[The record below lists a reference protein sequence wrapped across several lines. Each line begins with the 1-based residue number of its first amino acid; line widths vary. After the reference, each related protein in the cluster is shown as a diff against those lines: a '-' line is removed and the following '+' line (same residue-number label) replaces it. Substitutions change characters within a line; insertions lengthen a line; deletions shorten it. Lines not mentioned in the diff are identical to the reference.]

1 MLEIVIFIL
10 MFLTAI
16 EWLVGKLSKWPD
28 GGFRG
33 ISMGCG
39 LFLAVFM
46 TVMFIRVVTDPTEV
60 FMAALVIVPWIALG
74 IMLIVKAAKKS

>member
-1 MLEIVIFIL
+1 MLEIIVFIL
-10 MFLTAI
+10 LFYVAAS
-16 EWLVGKLSKWPD
+16 WLMGKLAKRPD

-39 LFLAVFM
+39 LILTVTM
-46 TVMFIRVVTDPTEV
+46 TVMFIRVVTDPTEE

-74 IMLIVKAAKKS
+74 ILLMVKAAKER

>member
-1 MLEIVIFIL
+1 MLEIVVFIL
-10 MFLTAI
+10 LFLTAV
-16 EWLVGKLSKWPD
+16 EWLMGKLSKWPD

-39 LFLAVFM
+39 LFLAVGM
-46 TVMFIRVVTDPTEV
+46 TVMFIQAVTDPKEE

-74 IMLIVKAAKKS
+74 VLLMVKAAKKQ

>member
-1 MLEIVIFIL
+1 MLEIVVFIL
-10 MFLTAI
+10 LFLTAV
-16 EWLVGKLSKWPD
+16 EWLMGKLSKRPD

-39 LFLAVFM
+39 LFLAVGM
-46 TVMFIRVVTDPTEV
+46 TVMFIQAVTDPKEE

-74 IMLIVKAAKKS
+74 VLLMVKAAKKQ

>member
-1 MLEIVIFIL
+1 MLEIIAIIL
-10 MFLTAI
+10 LFYAVGS
-16 EWLVGKLSKWPD
+16 WLMGKLAKRPD

-39 LFLAVFM
+39 LFLAVSM
-46 TVMFIRVVTDPTEV
+46 TVMFIQAVADPDME

-74 IMLIVKAAKKS
+74 VMLMVKAYKGR

>member
-16 EWLVGKLSKWPD
+16 EWLMGKLSKWPD

-39 LFLAVFM
+39 LFLAVGM
-46 TVMFIRVVTDPTEV
+46 TVMFIQAVTDPKEE

-74 IMLIVKAAKKS
+74 VLLMVKAAKKQ

>member
-1 MLEIVIFIL
+1 MLEIIVFIL
-10 MFLTAI
+10 LFYVAAS
-16 EWLVGKLSKWPD
+16 WLMGKLAKRPD

-39 LFLAVFM
+39 LILTVTM
-46 TVMFIRVVTDPTEV
+46 TVMFIKVVTDPTDE

-74 IMLIVKAAKKS
+74 IILIAQAVKKQ

>member
-16 EWLVGKLSKWPD
+16 EWLVGKLAKRPD

-39 LFLAVFM
+39 LFL
-46 TVMFIRVVTDPTEV
+46 VVSMGFFLVHILTDPKEE

-74 IMLIVKAAKKS
+74 ILLIAKAVKER

>member
-1 MLEIVIFIL
+1 VLEIVVIVL
-10 MFLTAI
+10 ALLTGAN
-16 EWLVGKLSKWPD
+16 WLLNLLAKRPD

-46 TVMFIRVVTDPTEV
+46 TVIFIQAVTDPKEE
-60 FMAALVIVPWIALG
+60 FMAATVVVPWIALG
-74 IMLIVKAAKKS
+74 VLLMVKASKKP

>member
-1 MLEIVIFIL
+1 MLEII
-10 MFLTAI
+10 AI
-16 EWLVGKLSKWPD
+16 VFALLAGTNWLLSVLAKRPD

-39 LFLAVFM
+39 LFLAVGM
-46 TVMFIRVVTDPTEV
+46 TVMFIQAVTDPKEE

-74 IMLIVKAAKKS
+74 VMLIAKAVKKQ